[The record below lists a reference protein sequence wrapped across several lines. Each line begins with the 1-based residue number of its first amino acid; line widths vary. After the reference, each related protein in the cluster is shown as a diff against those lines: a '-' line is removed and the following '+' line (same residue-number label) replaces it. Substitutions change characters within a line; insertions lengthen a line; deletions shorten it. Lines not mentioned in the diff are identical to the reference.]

1 MRSKILT
8 FIMAVI
14 LIFTGM
20 SFPEKTSASGEIERI
35 SGANRIDTALEISK
49 KVSPGKLATA
59 EKAVILT
66 RSDMPFDAL
75 ASSGLAGVKQA
86 PILLTGSSKLDDK
99 VSDELARLGAKKVYI
114 LGGTTAISQGI
125 ENELKRTYTV
135 ARVEGSNRYE
145 TANAINKASG
155 LDQSSTAIVVNG
167 NQVADSL
174 SASSVAAIKNYPIY
188 LTTETKAPSLPT
200 SIKTVYVIGGNAV
213 LSDAVITKLEQQG
226 KNVIR
231 LAGDDRFL
239 TNIAVNKAFFS
250 SNASYI
256 LARGTSV
263 QQDKED
269 YPDAVAA
276 ASLAE
281 KFNAP
286 VVLAHNARPIP
297 DVQTYLYQNASSLMV
312 LGGEA
317 AIPSS
322 IVDSYKTKE
331 KVEEV
336 VLETGIV
343 TASSLNVRTSPEMN
357 GTRIGALPRNA
368 EVDIY
373 GYSGD
378 WAKIKYQGQ
387 VAYVHSA
394 YLIPKSS
401 NSLNNLTI
409 VVDAGHGDHD
419 PGASNGKLL
428 EKDINLD
435 VALYLEKKLKSAG
448 ANVVMTRRDDSF
460 LELRE
465 RSNIANNLNADAFI
479 SVHTNAASEAAHG
492 IETYWYDKYSSAESK
507 ALAESIQKRLIE
519 VTEARDRGVKN
530 QSFSVIRESRM
541 ASVLVEVGFLTNNE
555 EYKLLLTQSYRE
567 ELAEGIYQGVL
578 DYYKT
583 K

>member
-1 MRSKILT
+1 
-8 FIMAVI
+8 MAII
-14 LIFTGM
+14 LIFTGI
-20 SFPEKTSASGEIERI
+20 SFPEKTSASNDVERI
-35 SGANRIDTALEISK
+35 SGANRIETAIEISK
-49 KVSPGKLATA
+49 KVSPGKLTTA

-66 RSDMPFDAL
+66 RADMPFDAL

-86 PILLTGSSKLDDK
+86 PILLTGSTKLDSNVAK
-99 VSDELARLGAKKVYI
+99 ELERLGARKIYI
-114 LGGTTAISQGI
+114 LGGMGAISQDV
-125 ENELKRTYTV
+125 ENQLKQKYTV
-135 ARVEGSNRYE
+135 SRLKGSDRFE
-145 TANAINKASG
+145 TANAINQAAE
-155 LDQSSTAIVVNG
+155 LDQTSTAIIVNG
-167 NQVADSL
+167 MQVADSL
-174 SASSVAAIKNYPIY
+174 SASSVAAIKHYPIY
-188 LTTETKAPSLPT
+188 LSTVSKAPKLPS
-200 SIKTVYVIGGNAV
+200 SIKTVYLIGGSSV
-213 LSDAVITKLEQQG
+213 VSEDVRTQLEQQG
-226 KNVIR
+226 KKVVR
-231 LAGDDRFL
+231 LSGKDRFQ
-239 TNIAVNKAFFS
+239 TNIAVNEAFFAS
-250 SNASYI
+250 SSSYI

-263 QQDKED
+263 LADQED

-281 KFNAP
+281 KFDAP
-286 VVLAHNARPIP
+286 VVLAHDVKPIT
-297 DVQTYLYQNASSLMV
+297 DVQTYLFQNASSLMV
-312 LGGEA
+312 LGGEGA
-317 AIPSS
+317 LSS
-322 IVDSYKTKE
+322 NIVNSYKMKE
-331 KVEEV
+331 QVEEV

-357 GTRIGALPRNA
+357 GTKIGALPRNA
-368 EVDIY
+368 EVAIY
-373 GYSGD
+373 GYAGD

-387 VAYVHSA
+387 VAYVHSG
-394 YLIPKSS
+394 YLLLQSS
-401 NSLNNLTI
+401 DSLNNLTI

-435 VALYLEKKLKSAG
+435 VSLYLEKKLKSAG
-448 ANVVMTRRDDSF
+448 ANVVMTRRDDTF

-465 RSNIANNLNADAFI
+465 RSTIANNLNADAFI

-519 VTEARDRGVKN
+519 VTEANNRGVKN
-530 QSFSVIRESRM
+530 QSFSVIRESKM

-555 EYKLLLTQSYRE
+555 EYKLLLTQEYRE

>member
-1 MRSKILT
+1 MRSKF
-8 FIMAVI
+8 FIFMMAVI
-14 LIFTGM
+14 LIFTGI
-20 SFPEKTSASGEIERI
+20 SFPDKSSASDNVERI
-35 SGANRIDTALEISK
+35 SGANRIETAIEISK
-49 KVSPGKLATA
+49 KVSPGKLTTS

-66 RSDMPFDAL
+66 RADMPFDAL

-86 PILLTGSSKLDDK
+86 PILLTGSTKLDSN
-99 VSDELARLGAKKVYI
+99 VSKELDRLGAQKIYL
-114 LGGTTAISQGI
+114 LGGTAAISQEI
-125 ENELKRTYTV
+125 ENELKQKYTV
-135 ARVEGSNRYE
+135 TRVKGSNRFE
-145 TANAINKASG
+145 TANAINHAAG
-155 LDQSSTAIVVNG
+155 LDQTSTAIIVNG
-167 NQVADSL
+167 MKVADSL

-188 LTTETKAPSLPT
+188 LSAVSKAPKLPST
-200 SIKTVYVIGGNAV
+200 IKTVYLIGGSSV
-213 LSDAVITKLEQQG
+213 LTEDVRTQLEQQG
-226 KNVIR
+226 KKVVR
-231 LAGDDRFL
+231 LSGKDRFL
-239 TNIAVNKAFFS
+239 TNLAVNKAFFAS
-250 SNASYI
+250 SSSYI

-263 QQDKED
+263 QVDKED
-269 YPDAVAA
+269 YPDAVAG

-281 KFNAP
+281 KFNSP
-286 VVLAHNARPIP
+286 VVLAHDVKPIS

-312 LGGEA
+312 LGGEGA
-317 AIPSS
+317 LSTS
-322 IVDSYKTKE
+322 IVNSYKMKDQA
-331 KVEEV
+331 EEV

-343 TASSLNVRTSPEMN
+343 TASSLNVRTSPEIN
-357 GTRIGALPRNA
+357 GTKIGALPRNA
-368 EVDIY
+368 EVAIY
-373 GYSGD
+373 GYAGD
-378 WAKIKYQGQ
+378 WAKINYQGQ
-387 VAYVHSA
+387 VAYVHSG
-394 YLIPKSS
+394 YLILKNS

-435 VALYLEKKLKSAG
+435 VALYLEKKLKAAG

-519 VTEARDRGVKN
+519 VTEASNRGVKN
-530 QSFSVIRESRM
+530 QSFSVIRESKM

-555 EYKLLLTQSYRE
+555 EYKLLLTQEYRE

>member
-1 MRSKILT
+1 
-8 FIMAVI
+8 MAVI
-14 LIFTGM
+14 LLFTGM
-20 SFPEKTSASGEIERI
+20 SFPEKTSANEDVERI
-35 SGANRIDTALEISK
+35 SGANRIETAIEISK
-49 KVSPGKLATA
+49 KVSPGMLTTA

-66 RSDMPFDAL
+66 RADMPFDAL

-86 PILLTGSSKLDDK
+86 PILLTRSTKLDSNVAK
-99 VSDELARLGAKKVYI
+99 ELDRLGAKKIYI
-114 LGGTTAISQGI
+114 LGGTAAVSQDI
-125 ENELKRTYTV
+125 ENELKQKYTV
-135 ARVEGSNRYE
+135 SRVKGSDRFE
-145 TANAINKASG
+145 TANAINQAAG
-155 LDQSSTAIVVNG
+155 LDQTSTAILVNG
-167 NQVADSL
+167 MQVADSL
-174 SASSVAAIKNYPIY
+174 SASSVAAIKSYPIY
-188 LTTETKAPSLPT
+188 LSTVSKAPKLPS
-200 SIKTVYVIGGNAV
+200 SIKTVYLIGG
-213 LSDAVITKLEQQG
+213 SSVISEDVRTQLEQQG
-226 KNVIR
+226 KKVVR
-231 LAGDDRFL
+231 LSGKDRFQ
-239 TNIAVNKAFFS
+239 TNIAVNEAFFAS
-250 SNASYI
+250 SSSYI

-263 QQDKED
+263 QADLED

-281 KFNAP
+281 KIDAP
-286 VVLAHNARPIP
+286 VVLAHDAKPIS
-297 DVQTYLYQNASSLMV
+297 DVQTYLYQNASSLIV
-312 LGGEA
+312 LGGEGA
-317 AIPSS
+317 LSSS
-322 IVDSYKTKE
+322 IVNSYKMKE
-331 KVEEV
+331 QAEEV

-343 TASSLNVRTSPEMN
+343 TASSLNVRTSPEMS
-357 GTRIGALPRNA
+357 GTKIGALPRNA
-368 EVDIY
+368 EVAIY
-373 GYSGD
+373 GYAGD

-387 VAYVHSA
+387 VAYVHSG
-394 YLIPKSS
+394 YLLLQSS
-401 NSLNNLTI
+401 DSLNNLTI

-435 VALYLEKKLKSAG
+435 VALYLEKQLKSAG

-519 VTEARDRGVKN
+519 VTEANNRGVKN
-530 QSFSVIRESRM
+530 QSFSVIRESKM

-555 EYKLLLTQSYRE
+555 EYKLLLTQEYRE
-567 ELAEGIYQGVL
+567 ELAEGIYQGVV

>member
-1 MRSKILT
+1 MRSKILA
-8 FIMAVI
+8 FMMIVI

-59 EKAVILT
+59 EKSVILT

-155 LDQSSTAIVVNG
+155 LDHSSTAIVVNG

-174 SASSVAAIKNYPIY
+174 SASSVAAMKNHPIY

-200 SIKTVYVIGGNAV
+200 NIKTVYVIGGNAV
-213 LSDAVITKLEQQG
+213 LSDAVIKNLEQQG
-226 KNVIR
+226 KKVVR

-239 TNIAVNKAFFS
+239 TNIAVNKAFFT
-250 SNASYI
+250 SNSSYI

-281 KFNAP
+281 KFKAP
-286 VVLAHNARPIP
+286 VVLAHNTRPIP

-322 IVDSYKTKE
+322 IVDSYKIKD

-368 EVDIY
+368 QVDIY

-387 VAYVHSA
+387 VAYVHSG
-394 YLIPKSS
+394 YLILKSS
-401 NSLNNLTI
+401 NLLNNLTI

-435 VALYLEKKLKSAG
+435 VSLYLEKQLKSAG

-479 SVHTNAASEAAHG
+479 SVHTNSATEAAHG

-555 EYKLLLTQSYRE
+555 EYQLLLTQSYRE
-567 ELAEGIYQGVL
+567 ELADGIYQGVL

-583 K
+583 N